1 MTYEQI
7 ETFLAVITY
16 GTISHA
22 AKNLFVSQS
31 TVSSR
36 ILSLEKELGSE
47 LLVRSK
53 GIKNVELT
61 PYGSS
66 FVPLARQWDSLWKDT
81 HNLKKQHQY
90 ETLTIAGIDSV
101 NNHTLVDLF
110 NDHLLR
116 YPTIKLTIN
125 THHSNEIHTLV
136 ENHMADIGFVF
147 SRIHYADIVSRPI
160 YRELMYLV
168 CSKESQYC
176 NDLRCADLDISQE
189 VMLSWG
195 PDFQQWHDE
204 YFPPDQFGTIR
215 VNTGDTLQR
224 FLNTPGRWAIAPM
237 SIIKTFQS
245 TANMTYYKLHD
256 DPPPRICYEI
266 THRYPNPRR
275 MHAMRIF
282 AEELEEH
289 IQKNAAI
296 CAFEPWMIPQ
306 RE

>member
-81 HNLKKQHQY
+81 HNLKKQRQY

-110 NDHLLR
+110 NDHCYVTLR
-116 YPTIKLTIN
+116 
-125 THHSNEIHTLV
+125 S
-136 ENHMADIGFVF
+136 
-147 SRIHYADIVSRPI
+147 S
-160 YRELMYLV
+160 
-168 CSKESQYC
+168 
-176 NDLRCADLDISQE
+176 
-189 VMLSWG
+189 
-195 PDFQQWHDE
+195 
-204 YFPPDQFGTIR
+204 
-215 VNTGDTLQR
+215 
-224 FLNTPGRWAIAPM
+224 
-237 SIIKTFQS
+237 
-245 TANMTYYKLHD
+245 
-256 DPPPRICYEI
+256 
-266 THRYPNPRR
+266 
-275 MHAMRIF
+275 
-282 AEELEEH
+282 
-289 IQKNAAI
+289 
-296 CAFEPWMIPQ
+296 
-306 RE
+306 